1 MALIALLLVV
11 PVIELF
17 VFWQVAQIVGIGEA
31 ILLLLAISLLGAWL
45 VKRQGLAIWR
55 QFNATLAQGQIPH
68 REIVDGALLLFAG
81 ALLLVPGFVTA
92 AIGALLLLPPVRAGV
107 RNLVMGRFRA
117 GRVVVFGA
125 GRYNQFRAG
134 GTRGSGDVG
143 VWDVESWED
152 DPGARRPQG
161 PGELER

>member
-107 RNLVMGRFRA
+107 RTLVMGRFRA
-117 GRVVVFGA
+117 GRVVLFGA

-134 GTRGSGDVG
+134 GTRGGSDVE
-143 VWDVESWED
+143 VWDVESWEE